1 MNSLLERQL
10 RRAFQLDDTE
20 SLAQW
25 LKGLDD
31 DSTEHTSL
39 NLQTLKRGL
48 AALIPRIDESYTF
61 NERDI
66 KLRDRS
72 LHISSEELIAVN
84 RKVRE
89 EFNEQKAVI
98 ETLRLAVNQ
107 LLEERNKPLID
118 EKFTNLSDLSSLMY
132 ELICEQ
138 KNANNELLLQ
148 RKAMDKHGIVA
159 TIDSKVR
166 YCQRTINA
174 VSFLA
179 ILAKS

>member
-98 ETLRLAVNQ
+98 ETLR
-107 LLEERNKPLID
+107 
-118 EKFTNLSDLSSLMY
+118 
-132 ELICEQ
+132 
-138 KNANNELLLQ
+138 
-148 RKAMDKHGIVA
+148 
-159 TIDSKVR
+159 
-166 YCQRTINA
+166 
-174 VSFLA
+174 
-179 ILAKS
+179 

>member
-10 RRAFQLDDTE
+10 RRAFQLDDNV
-20 SLAQW
+20 SLEAW
-25 LKGLDD
+25 LN
-31 DSTEHTSL
+31 SL
-39 NLQTLKRGL
+39 SDENDNCKSPSQQSLKRGL

-89 EFNEQKAVI
+89 EFNEQKAVV

-107 LLEERNKPLID
+107 LL
-118 EKFTNLSDLSSLMY
+118 
-132 ELICEQ
+132 
-138 KNANNELLLQ
+138 
-148 RKAMDKHGIVA
+148 
-159 TIDSKVR
+159 
-166 YCQRTINA
+166 
-174 VSFLA
+174 
-179 ILAKS
+179 